1 MPRPQISTKRLAIS
15 KANTQMVLVIA
26 VAAFVTVFS
35 LVASKTVLSQNAY
48 QSRVVKAKE
57 TAHQQLTKNITAA
70 KILVNSYHDFVS
82 TDTNSIGGLTKGT
95 GDKDGDNG
103 KIVLDAL
110 PSSYDFPALA
120 SSLEKILTGQNLKV
134 GSITGVDDQVN
145 QEANISS
152 PDPKE
157 VPMPFSF
164 TVTNANY
171 ASIQQLITTLES
183 SIRPIQI
190 DTIALSGASSSMEV
204 TITAHT
210 YYQPAKNLQITK
222 EVVKWSK
229 KT

>member
-120 SSLEKILTGQNLKV
+120 SSLEKILTSQNLKV

-222 EVVKWSK
+222 EVVK
-229 KT
+229 

>member
-222 EVVKWSK
+222 EVVK
-229 KT
+229 